1 MTRFLILTA
10 LFAAATLPPVLLWN
24 LNGAVRIKIDVPVRV
39 VKVMEIR
46 P

>member
-1 MTRFLILTA
+1 MTRLLILTA
-10 LFAAATLPPVLLWN
+10 LIAAATIPPVLLFRE
-24 LNGAVRIKIDVPVRV
+24 NGAVRIRIDVPVRV